1 MDLVMSCQKNLK
13 KALSVQEKKTEKYV
27 TFTVSIEK
35 EVTKTDNNGEE
46 ITKNISYILK
56 FIDSARFMANSLL
69 NLLNNLFERLHR
81 IKCKFKHD
89 DKKCETCRIKYK
101 YYDCFLEYTNFK
113 DDLIEYKCCS
123 KSYQRKLDE
132 NLKERFFLCV

>member
-113 DDLIEYKCCS
+113 DVLIEYKCCS

>member
-13 KALSVQEKKTEKYV
+13 KTLSVQEKKTEKYV

-69 NLLNNLFERLHR
+69 NLLN
-81 IKCKFKHD
+81 KFKHD

>member
-35 EVTKTDNNGEE
+35 EITKTDNNGEE

-56 FIDSARFMANSLL
+56 FIDSARFMANS
-69 NLLNNLFERLHR
+69 FI
-81 IKCKFKHD
+81 IK
-89 DKKCETCRIKYK
+89 
-101 YYDCFLEYTNFK
+101 
-113 DDLIEYKCCS
+113 S
-123 KSYQRKLDE
+123 S
-132 NLKERFFLCV
+132 

>member
-13 KALSVQEKKTEKYV
+13 KTLSVQEKKTEKYV

-89 DKKCETCRIKYK
+89 DKKM
-101 YYDCFLEYTNFK
+101 
-113 DDLIEYKCCS
+113 
-123 KSYQRKLDE
+123 
-132 NLKERFFLCV
+132 